1 MDTLPIAFIIHFFF
15 AVARKHPIEDDA
27 NLDIAEKRHSRV
39 KSWTKKVDIFEK
51 DFLIIPINERAH
63 WFLAIVCFA
72 GLSGPVTMKD
82 NRPVDIPNQ
91 QQTYPK
97 KACRKPFNK
106 LPHVATGESFMIG
119 KIFIFKLFFFN
130 SRVSLTIFICLLR

>member
-1 MDTLPIAFIIHFFF
+1 M
-15 AVARKHPIEDDA
+15 
-27 NLDIAEKRHSRV
+27 
-39 KSWTKKVDIFEK
+39 DIFEK

-91 QQTYPK
+91 QQTYAK
-97 KACRKPFNK
+97 KAPRKPFNK
-106 LPHVATGESFMIG
+106 LPQIATGESFMIG
-119 KIFIFKLFFFN
+119 KIFICQLFFIRGLALP
-130 SRVSLTIFICLLR
+130 S